1 MLRLVEALVQSRL
14 WKDNRGQDM
23 VEYALMG
30 GFITVV
36 VAATFPPIGGGLVL
50 IFSKMASMLAQA
62 GT

>member
-1 MLRLVEALVQSRL
+1 MLRLVEALLQSRL

-36 VAATFPPIGGGLVL
+36 VAATFPPIGGGLVA
-50 IFSKMASMLAQA
+50 IFSKVASMLTTA
-62 GT
+62 GA